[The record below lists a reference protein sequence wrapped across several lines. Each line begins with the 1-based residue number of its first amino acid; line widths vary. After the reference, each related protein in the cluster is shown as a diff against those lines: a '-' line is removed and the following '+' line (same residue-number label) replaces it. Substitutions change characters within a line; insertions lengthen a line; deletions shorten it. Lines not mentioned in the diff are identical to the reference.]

1 MRRALLASALAM
13 LLAAPSVLLAAPA
26 WAEPTTL
33 LLQPGTT
40 VLGFRAYGLGM
51 LPIDGTFTRFRG
63 TLALDAADPA
73 FCRIQVEADAA
84 SLVMPSEA
92 MTRDA
97 LGPDLLNVAVH
108 PRFAYA
114 GECQAGAVDG
124 RLTLAGVTKPLR
136 AGVERDSGRFIAT
149 GMMRRAEWGMSA
161 RPLLAGPEVRI
172 RVATGLPVALR

>member
-1 MRRALLASALAM
+1 MRR
-13 LLAAPSVLLAAPA
+13 VLLAASLVA
-26 WAEPTTL
+26 LLAASARAEPVTL

-51 LPIDGTFTRFRG
+51 LPIDGNFTRFHG
-63 TLALDAADPA
+63 TLSLDAADPA

-84 SLVMPSEA
+84 SLVMPSEG

-114 GECQAGAVDG
+114 GDCRADAVEG
-124 RLTLAGVTKPLR
+124 SLTLAGVTKPLR
-136 AGVERDSGRFIAT
+136 AEVERESGRFIAT
-149 GMMRRAEWGMSA
+149 GMMRRAAWGMGA
-161 RPLLAGPEVRI
+161 RPMLAGPEVRI
-172 RVATGLPVALR
+172 RVATGLPMSLR